1 MTANGEAFHPAGLSA
16 AHKHLPLPIYAKVT
30 NLENG
35 RSVIVRVNDRG
46 PFPTNHNPA
55 SGDRIIDVSLG
66 AAKKLGFQGKGT
78 ARVTVET
85 IPVRVE

>member
-1 MTANGEAFHPAGLSA
+1 MKQTVKL
-16 AHKHLPLPIYAKVT
+16 K
-30 NLENG
+30 
-35 RSVIVRVNDRG
+35 VNDRG

-66 AAKKLGFQGKGT
+66 AAKKLGFYGKGT

-85 IPVRVE
+85 IPVKVE